1 MDSEHKTRGERTAD
15 CDPPVDS
22 YPADLGLR
30 QCTEATADLSARS
43 LLQKLLVSL
52 TGGVG
57 ISSSALG
64 DITVEQC
71 GWDVTVTF
79 GTVNGGAQHT
89 SPPSRCNKC
98 DTASVPNVS
107 LVDVTV

>member
-30 QCTEATADLSARS
+30 QCTEATADLSART

-79 GTVNGGAQHT
+79 GTVNGCIPALPVAVT
-89 SPPSRCNKC
+89 
-98 DTASVPNVS
+98 NVTRP
-107 LVDVTV
+107 LYQMCC